1 MSIKELIDNHYK
13 GGKFNFDVSQEELS
27 EFVREFMII
36 NELKEIYTKG
46 ESNRKELGQEIL
58 QRADSLKFLMHIF
71 EKSLSKGN
79 SDYEYPENISDYN
92 KAFELLLELSNK
104 ESNEYILKKFYANQL
119 GSFETR
125 HGDSE
130 SLMVDGEIWVIGR
143 KDILNCIDNTKPYYG
158 EEFVRIATKLVN
170 DGNSLAMITNHYDE
184 YNVMPLY
191 YEVKGNYCKFSVAGL
206 ISDLRCYTYEDE
218 LGSAVDNLSNYIDV
232 YGGNIENI
240 PLDTLVA
247 RIKEL
252 GELRAKKYYV
262 RQNNNQ

>member
-58 QRADSLKFLMHIF
+58 TRADSLKSLMNIF
-71 EKSLSKGN
+71 ERSLSKGN
-79 SDYEYPENISDYN
+79 SDYEYPEYISDYN
-92 KAFELLLELSNK
+92 KAFELLLALSNK

-125 HGDSE
+125 HGDRE

-158 EEFVRIATKLVN
+158 AEFVRIATKLVN
-170 DGNSLAMITNHYDE
+170 DGNSLAMITNHYYE
-184 YNVMPLY
+184 NNVMPQFY
-191 YEVKGNYCKFSVAGL
+191 DVKGNFRKFSVAGL
-206 ISDLRCYTYEDE
+206 ISDLRCYTFEDE
-218 LGSAVDNLSNYIDV
+218 LESAVDNLSNYIDV

-252 GELRAKKYYV
+252 GKLKGEKVLSKTK
-262 RQNNNQ
+262 